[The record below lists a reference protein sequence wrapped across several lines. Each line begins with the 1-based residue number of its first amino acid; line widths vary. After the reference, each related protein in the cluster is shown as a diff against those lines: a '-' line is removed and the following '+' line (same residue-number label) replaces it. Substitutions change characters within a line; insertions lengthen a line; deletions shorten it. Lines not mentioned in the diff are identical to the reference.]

1 MKKARHA
8 SGPSHAHR
16 KPAARPV
23 KKPAKQAEP
32 AKRTLA
38 ERESWAPPMSVT
50 VSASASAEKP
60 PAHIEEENEP
70 PEMREIEGGKV
81 NRVATGL
88 GGLDKVL
95 QGGIPRESIILLSG
109 ACGTGKST
117 FAMQFLYYGAKYCNE
132 PGVYVTLEEDPKK
145 LTENMS
151 LFGWDLQALIDRK
164 KLIVIKPDI
173 YKFDSIKQI
182 IGDAID
188 KIGAKRLVVDS
199 YSVLLTYF
207 SDPYE
212 IRNGLVQLDRE
223 IKKMGCTAMVISDIK
238 DNSEIFST
246 TGVEEFIVDGV
257 IVLYLIKNP
266 SHPYESKRAIS
277 VRKMRATS
285 HPLNLYPF
293 EIGGRGISIAGEGL
307 SSQGHAAAQGGKPQ
321 RAPLLEKKDQKSS
334 SIELS
339 ALKSQG
345 SHSWRWKHL

>member
-1 MKKARHA
+1 MKKIKA
-8 SGPSHAHR
+8 
-16 KPAARPV
+16 KKPV
-23 KKPAKQAEP
+23 KEKKRAAAVAKA
-32 AKRTLA
+32 
-38 ERESWAPPMSVT
+38 
-50 VSASASAEKP
+50 
-60 PAHIEEENEP
+60 EEEKRLASVSIGNDG
-70 PEMREIEGGKV
+70 EIVGGKV

-117 FAMQFLYYGAKYCNE
+117 FAMQFLYYGAKYCGE
-132 PGVYVTLEEDPKK
+132 PGVYVSLEEDPKK

-151 LFGWDLQALIDRK
+151 LFGWDLQGLIEKK
-164 KLIVIKPDI
+164 KLIVIKPEV

-223 IKKMGCTAMVISDIK
+223 IKKMSCTAMVISDIK

-266 SHPYESKRAIS
+266 SHPYESRRAIS
-277 VRKMRATS
+277 VRKMRATE

-293 EIGGRGISIAGEGL
+293 EIGSKGVSIAGQGL
-307 SSQGHAAAQGGKPQ
+307 ASEGHAAPAAKATP
-321 RAPLLEKKDQKSS
+321 AASEKKEAEKKDST
-334 SIELS
+334 IDLS
-339 ALKSQG
+339 ALKARG
-345 SHSWRWKHL
+345 AHSWKWKHL